1 MSDRARPIVL
11 LVDDDPMMRLLT
23 AEALFGAG
31 YDVVEAA
38 DGSEAVDRFGELAPD
53 VVLLDVVMPEMDGYD
68 VCRVLRGLPGG
79 AATPILMMTGLD
91 DVDSIHRAYEAGA
104 TDFITKPINYSLLG
118 YRLRYLL
125 RAAAT
130 FRESCETAARLARA
144 QRLARIAHWELDLQ
158 TGHYHHPRAGLEI
171 LGLSPAERDA
181 STFGLAPAIH
191 PDDRDRVEVALAG
204 REAHQIEYRVVL
216 PDGTE
221 KYLHQ
226 EAELVDDELTGRAR
240 LVGTAQD
247 VTVLRKAERQ
257 VLELAYFDS
266 LTGLPNRTFLRQYL
280 ARVLGNAERDGKNLA
295 ILALD
300 LDLFKRVNDTL
311 GHAAG
316 DALLREVAARVTS
329 CIREGDMVASAGGN
343 ALERALT
350 SDSVAARL
358 GGDEFVVVL
367 GGIRRPEDA
376 AVVARRIADRL
387 AMGFTLGTAEVFVSS
402 SIGIATFPENGRDA
416 ASLLECADAA
426 MYHAKDSGRNG
437 FQFFTPSIHEAA
449 KRRVE
454 LENTLRSALARS
466 GILGG
471 HGESHRGGSSTRALS
486 EFELHYQPKVEIPS
500 GRVSGAEA
508 LLRWTSPERGCVSP
522 AEFVPIAE
530 DTGLIVPLGEW
541 VLRTACRQAK
551 EWEATAPTP
560 LRVAVN
566 VSARQFREPGF
577 CALVADVL
585 RETGLAPNL
594 LELEITE
601 GMVMQDTATS
611 GEVLLALKQLGVRI
625 ALDDFG
631 TGYSSLS
638 YLTKLPIDA
647 LKIDRSFI
655 TNLGSAAKSETIT
668 AAIIGLSR
676 GLDIDVV
683 VEGVE
688 TEAQLDFLGQYGN
701 AEIQGYF
708 FAKPMPVA
716 EVVAWCGVREAR
728 LAESS
733 VARPTEQE
741 TVAPQPSG
749 SGLYR
754 AVKVRTGT

>member
-741 TVAPQPSG
+741 TSAPQPSG